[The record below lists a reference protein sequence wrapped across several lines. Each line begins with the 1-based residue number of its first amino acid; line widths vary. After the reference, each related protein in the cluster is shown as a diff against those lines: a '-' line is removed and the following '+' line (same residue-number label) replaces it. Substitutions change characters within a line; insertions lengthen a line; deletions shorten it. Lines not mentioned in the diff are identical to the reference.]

1 MKVEIGTYLII
12 KKASWTKLN
21 EQSLIILSFDEED
34 VYYRYVNEKTV
45 RQRSM
50 FNFCDVELV
59 PLTTLTE
66 ELL

>member
-50 FNFCDVELV
+50 VNFCDVELV